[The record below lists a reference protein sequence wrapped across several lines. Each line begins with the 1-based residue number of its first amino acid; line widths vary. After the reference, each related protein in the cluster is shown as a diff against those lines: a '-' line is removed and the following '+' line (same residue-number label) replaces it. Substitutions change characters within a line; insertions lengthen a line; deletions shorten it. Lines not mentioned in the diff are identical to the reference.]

1 MSTVSTVS
9 TEVSEQRR
17 VDPPRTDG
25 GGLRGAVAAE
35 WTKLFSLRSTWY
47 FLLTA
52 AAVMGV
58 TAACVGTVTHD
69 AGASAADPAT
79 LATVYGVEFVVAA
92 LAMLCVTGEY
102 ATGSITA
109 TLQCVP
115 DRARL
120 LIAKSLTVGAVVFA
134 AGIVLAVL
142 GIVAGAVTMDESTSD
157 FAQVAGQVFAIAV
170 HLMLMSVLTVGLAV
184 IVRSSAGAITVL
196 FVLLLIVPTILQSI
210 PLDFLTNL
218 AQFLPKA
225 VGTQFLTGDAD
236 LYGPATGLLLLT
248 AWTAASLT
256 LATVILGRRDA

>member
-1 MSTVSTVS
+1 VSAQI
-9 TEVSEQRR
+9 SERHG
-17 VDPPRTDG
+17 VPSRTGG

-47 FLLTA
+47 FLLAA

-58 TAACVGTVTHD
+58 TAASVGAVTHD
-69 AGASAADPAT
+69 AGASPADPAT

-102 ATGSITA
+102 ATGSITN

-120 LIAKSLTVGAVVFA
+120 LVAKSVTTGAVAFA
-134 AGIVLAVL
+134 AGIVLAVI
-142 GIVAGAVTMDESTSD
+142 GTVAGAAAMDASAFD
-157 FAQVAGQVFAIAV
+157 FSHVVGQVFGVAV
-170 HLMLMSVLTVGLAV
+170 HLMLMSVLTVGLAA

-218 AQFLPKA
+218 AQFLPQA
-225 VGTQFLTGDAD
+225 AGTQFLTGDAD
-236 LYGPATGLLLLT
+236 LYGPTTGLLLL
-248 AWTAASLT
+248 AVWTAASLT
-256 LATVILGRRDA
+256 LATAILRRRDA

>member
-1 MSTVSTVS
+1 MLT
-9 TEVSEQRR
+9 
-17 VDPPRTDG
+17 
-25 GGLRGAVAAE
+25 LRSL
-35 WTKLFSLRSTWY
+35 TKLYGENTAVDALSLEVAPGKITGFLGPNGAGKSTTMRMI
-47 FLLTA
+47 LGL
-52 AAVMGV
+52 
-58 TAACVGTVTHD
+58 
-69 AGASAADPAT
+69 
-79 LATVYGVEFVVAA
+79 
-92 LAMLCVTGEY
+92 TGEY

-115 DRARL
+115 DRVRL
-120 LIAKSLTVGAVVFA
+120 LIAKSLTVGAVAFG

-142 GIVAGAVTMDESTSD
+142 GVVAGAVAMDASTYD

-196 FVLLLIVPTILQSI
+196 FVLLLIVPTILPSI

-218 AQFLPKA
+218 AQFLPQA

>member
-1 MSTVSTVS
+1 MSTQI
-9 TEVSEQRR
+9 SERQRR
-17 VDPPRTDG
+17 AQGAR

-58 TAACVGTVTHD
+58 TAACVGAVTHD
-69 AGASAADPAT
+69 AGASPADPAT
-79 LATVYGVEFVVAA
+79 LATVYGVEFVVAG

-102 ATGSITA
+102 ATGSITN

-115 DRARL
+115 DRVRM
-120 LIAKSLTVGAVVFA
+120 LISKSVVTAAVAFA
-134 AGIVLAVL
+134 AGIALAVI
-142 GIVAGAVTMDESTSD
+142 GTVAGAAAMDESAFD
-157 FAQVAGQVFAIAV
+157 VGQVAGQVFAVAV

-184 IVRSSAGAITVL
+184 IVRSSAGTITVL
-196 FVLLLIVPTILQSI
+196 FVLLLVVPTTLQST

-218 AQFLPKA
+218 ARFLPQA
-225 VGTQFLTGDAD
+225 AGTQFLTGDAD
-236 LYGPATGLLLLT
+236 LYGPAAGLLLLA

-256 LATVILGRRDA
+256 LATAILRRRDA

>member
-1 MSTVSTVS
+1 MSTHT
-9 TEVSEQRR
+9 TE
-17 VDPPRTDG
+17 RTPG

-47 FLLTA
+47 FLCAA

-58 TAACVGTVTHD
+58 AAGCVGLVTHD
-69 AGASAADPAT
+69 AGASVADPAS
-79 LATVYGVEFVVAA
+79 LATVFGVEFVVAG

-102 ATGSITA
+102 ATGSITN

-120 LIAKSLTVGAVVFA
+120 LIAKSLTTGAVTFA
-134 AGIVLAVL
+134 AGLVLAVL
-142 GIVAGAVTMDESTSD
+142 GVVTGGAAMDQSTSG
-157 FAQVAGQVFAIAV
+157 FGEVAGQVFAIAV
-170 HLMLMSVLTVGLAV
+170 HLMLMSVLTVGLAT
-184 IVRSSAGAITVL
+184 IVRSSAGTITVL

-218 AQFLPKA
+218 ARFLPQA
-225 VGTQFLTGDAD
+225 AGTQFLTGEEG

>member
-1 MSTVSTVS
+1 MS
-9 TEVSEQRR
+9 TEVFEQRR
-17 VDPPRTDG
+17 VDPQRTAR

-79 LATVYGVEFVVAA
+79 LATVYGVEFVLAA

-120 LIAKSLTVGAVVFA
+120 LIAKSLAVGTVAFA

-142 GIVAGAVTMDESTSD
+142 GVVAGAVAMDASTSD

-218 AQFLPKA
+218 AQFLPQA